1 MFSTRPFFFLKLK
14 EEKSTQEIERTGKSR
29 RQRGLMGDQG
39 GEKSMK
45 EAIVVA
51 TGIHP
56 SWTNYK
62 IFHGC

>member
-1 MFSTRPFFFLKLK
+1 LKG
-14 EEKSTQEIERTGKSR
+14 RGKSR